1 MWGNPSPRSLRD
13 VLQSRVHNIR
23 TTCDVKQKTSMRS
36 VLVTT
41 SMKQKLFTR
50 VDSNG
55 NVSLTKMTCKVV
67 KNLEKGAIVTIVCGA
82 IDVVAYYKSFRIFQ

>member
-1 MWGNPSPRSLRD
+1 
-13 VLQSRVHNIR
+13 
-23 TTCDVKQKTSMRS
+23 
-36 VLVTT
+36 
-41 SMKQKLFTR
+41 MKQKLFTR